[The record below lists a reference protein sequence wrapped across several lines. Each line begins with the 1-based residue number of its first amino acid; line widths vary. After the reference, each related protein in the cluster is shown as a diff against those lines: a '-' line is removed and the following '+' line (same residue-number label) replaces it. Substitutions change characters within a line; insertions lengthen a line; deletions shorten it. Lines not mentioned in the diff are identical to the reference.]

1 LLELSSHL
9 RARFA
14 VLLVIFLVF
23 TIQLGILLTPRS
35 KLFKSGLVV
44 IYLRLET
51 LHVLLI
57 VSESLLLFNL
67 LQLEFI
73 LLLCSVELWFELS
86 LEAFLVLFDCGD
98 TKLVELVDSVDDLV
112 LKLFDDALLVLDEAD
127 VLGFARNLHLVPG
140 DESTAARVTQ
150 LVAH

>member
-1 LLELSSHL
+1 M
-9 RARFA
+9 
-14 VLLVIFLVF
+14 IFLVF